1 MENGNLGDLWFS
13 LGIRDDVSKQLNG
26 TLKEVQR
33 LEGLIGEI
41 NKKIVK
47 LKQEGKGD
55 DSKILKSALNNALDY
70 LNMLQKINKERDKIS
85 DLKSINKGVDT
96 SKLEQADKL
105 LRDMK
110 QHLLDVQSS
119 KKFGGVDV
127 SVISAYSKSLRNTL
141 ADVKNLKEA
150 FNKDNSLS
158 NSANNAARLEKDLI
172 RVKNRLQEIYSL
184 QSQGMKNGFNTG
196 MLLSGGNS
204 LRGVQQRIQKM
215 LSDSSKLNDLSTYKK
230 LISDIDLALTK
241 ATGKIQEYNRARR
254 KSVQAEKE
262 VAAAAKKTQA
272 AVAEQASVARSLASA
287 YRQAHD
293 AASKTS
299 SVMSDM
305 KSLLLQ
311 GGIVYGAQQFANS
324 IIQTGGEIAQQHIAL
339 RNIIGDARKADELF
353 AQTQQLALESPFKF
367 GELNRDVKQLA
378 AFGVETDSLYDTTKR
393 LADVASGLG
402 VSFER
407 LGLAYGQVKSRSWLD
422 GKELRQFAYAGLP
435 LLQKITDLY
444 NQTGKDGR
452 NNYTTKDVRDMI
464 TKRQVSFE
472 DVDAVIKKLTDEGGQ
487 FYNMQYVLSD
497 TLLGRWNKLIDAW
510 DIMLGKFADG
520 KSMVGGFFMTAI
532 NGAVTLVQ
540 SIDRLGPVLL
550 AAFSGVALKRLSSSI
565 GGGLADSLLSSKQ
578 SLAAKFQEKALT
590 GELNAEEQRILS
602 TKNQITAK
610 DLETLATTKAITMA
624 DLQRAYV
631 TRQIT
636 TEQYKNISALLM
648 QQRQTV
654 TLATRFR
661 FLRMQVHQ
669 IFTAN
674 YWQNFA
680 ARGVVALNLIKTGAV
695 SLGRTIWTAIGG
707 LPGLLITG
715 ASMLFANLVSEK
727 EELKQTAD
735 SIAGNT
741 KQVYDDLQKYIDE
754 NPINVKASISDIA
767 EQINKEKDILKE
779 KAGSGYDSII
789 VDVGVKSNG
798 DLGKQLEY
806 LRKYTDLY
814 ARAAEKAQAMKNV
827 FVDAEKASKG
837 VFRESIQTNLA
848 DLEKSAQKL
857 SLTTSKISMAQLV
870 RDAQDL
876 KSKSNVSGDFKK
888 FADIILEAKKNGLTL
903 YQTLSNVKDA
913 ALNMP
918 SVSFRGSYGTSI
930 SDFVGS
936 ALDANNDSKN
946 LDANIADFAK
956 SLSGQFENLAKDPME
971 QATYNILKDS
981 WKSANNLDVVQ
992 GAYFDMKLDQA
1003 NGLKEFPSLAED
1015 MAKDAAGRISDTTRQ
1030 LIASG
1035 QPLTKAAQED
1045 ARRATNA
1052 AMDHFKATWPG
1063 NANEIQNI
1071 IGNHKFHFNV
1081 YMHVVGDQ
1089 SVTQNTLDDFYQGK
1103 PTYGGKMPYR
1113 IGSQGPRPRQFSQNG
1128 DAYYKQ
1134 WTNGES
1140 LPDEVEKKG
1149 RESVDK
1155 ALETYT
1161 SAVRQRG
1168 EAASA
1173 AYLTTLKNIRAAFKE
1188 VFGYNYNGTPSGITN
1203 KDNRRAEQ
1211 ARKKAEQAQRAA
1223 ERAKRKREAAAERA
1237 RRKWEKEQRQILKG
1251 WQNRKRL
1258 LEEYYETWNKWRKIE
1273 GSENA
1278 KTRLR
1283 SDKRFGKVNKDF
1295 ADPEDLAGNLSNLVE
1310 GYKKLA
1316 KTEDQRNFIAETRAE
1331 ASKKEADIEYQNAEK
1346 QVKVLTEQLDL
1357 LSKQYDIYKNLSKY
1371 TSNSIAAE
1379 YAFDFEGAGYASKGS
1394 YYGFLRDSLNRMQG
1408 KKAAPK
1414 PFIDNSVPNAKEN
1427 GMVLDEVTV
1436 TADTKKVDFGA
1447 EGLEG
1452 VLKLTDTQIEEIY
1465 GKESKL
1471 TKELIEFKKQRA
1483 EIDSE
1488 IAENL
1493 SQSYEFEE
1501 DYGAQIE
1508 FNNKRLDEQIER
1520 LRERNRLGKLS
1531 DEGLAE
1537 AELELRKR
1545 NTRNNNELSFK
1556 QMQKETGWASAMGNL
1571 GVMSSGVLK
1580 RLRAEIETR
1589 LDKGNLSDDERSK
1602 LNEALNKL
1610 NEQFEKS
1617 DPFASIVKGYN
1628 TIKAIE
1634 TIRQGKKDESGRYT
1648 VDAKKAIAA
1657 GLQVNKDGKY
1667 SEAELDL
1674 AQGNVFKGFDTSIK
1688 AIADG
1693 FQSLQTV
1700 LQPVV
1705 DLFEALGNKGIGEGA
1720 QIAGKAVNSGMNVA
1734 GGIKNL
1740 QNLVGPDTGLGQAL
1754 GKAGPYAAAAAAAI
1768 SVFSSLWNRKT
1779 ASQKAYEKQAEYLK
1793 NIQGTVKEI
1802 NSNLKEK
1809 VSSAYGSQ
1817 AQVSGTQ
1824 IKRNLETEAQEVRN
1838 TYYLWS
1844 NAKKYRGGHRNRVKV
1859 FGLADEINSW
1869 LESIGW
1875 DHRGK
1880 NGEYIS
1886 KVGSQEIQLLSGELL
1901 ARFREE
1907 HAGVWANID
1916 SSAKEYLNR
1925 LIEIENKEGEIAKI
1939 TEEMAK
1945 SLTDMDLSTLKS
1957 EWTNLLNDL
1966 DSANEDFADNFEKH
1980 MRNAILSGMIANLYG
1995 DKLAELNKE
2004 NAKRGGNEKGN
2015 KYIAKDGSVKEHTGG
2030 DDSKDVMSE
2039 YTEEEYRLSAE
2050 AYKELSEQTRQTRDV
2065 LKKLYGWSD
2074 KDSKSRAGSNIKGIT
2089 EETADILVSYV
2100 NAIRLDVSVDRPN
2113 IQKIADAVAS
2123 MPEMSG
2129 IAQSQLSQLTTL
2141 VSLAQYRNGRL
2152 DDMYDWMRS
2161 VTKEGGTKHLAV

>member
-262 VAAAAKKTQA
+262 VAAAAKKAQA
-272 AVAEQASVARSLASA
+272 AVAEQASAARSLASA

-378 AFGVETDSLYDTTKR
+378 AFGVEADSLYDTTKR

-565 GGGLADSLLSSKQ
+565 GGGLAGSLLSSKQ
-578 SLAAKFQEKALT
+578 SLAAKFQEKALM

-680 ARGVVALNLIKTGAV
+680 TRGVVALNLIKTGAV

-735 SIAGNT
+735 SIAENT

-789 VDVGVKSNG
+789 LDVSIKANG
-798 DLGKQLEY
+798 DPSKQLEY
-806 LRKYTDLY
+806 LRKYTELY
-814 ARAAEKAQAMKNV
+814 ARAAEKAQAMKYV
-827 FVDAEKASKG
+827 LVDAEKASKG

-876 KSKSNVSGDFKK
+876 KSKSDVSGDFKK
-888 FADIILEAKKNGLTL
+888 FADIILEANKNGLTL

-936 ALDANNDSKN
+936 ALDANKDSKN

-971 QATYNILKDS
+971 QAVYNILKDS

-992 GAYFDMKLDQA
+992 GAYFDMKLAQA
-1003 NGLKEFPSLAED
+1003 EGLKEFPSLAED

-1030 LIASG
+1030 LLASG

-1045 ARRATNA
+1045 VRRATNA

-1063 NANEIQNI
+1063 NAAKLQEM
-1071 IGNHKFHFNV
+1071 IGNYKFQLNV
-1081 YMHVVGDQ
+1081 RMHVIGDQ
-1089 SVTQNTLDDFYQGK
+1089 SVTQNALDDFYQGK
-1103 PTYGGKMPYR
+1103 PNVIPNL
-1113 IGSQGPRPRQFSQNG
+1113 IGVQGQRPRQFSQNG

-1161 SAVRQRG
+1161 SAARQRG
-1168 EAASA
+1168 KAASA

-1188 VFGYNYNGTPSGITN
+1188 VFSYNYNGTPSGITN

-1408 KKAAPK
+1408 KKATPK

-1580 RLRAEIETR
+1580 RLRSEIETR

-1734 GGIKNL
+1734 GGINNL
-1740 QNLVGPDTGLGQAL
+1740 RNLVGPDTGLGQAL

-1838 TYYLWS
+1838 TYYSWS
-1844 NAKKYRGGHRNRVKV
+1844 NAKKHRGGHRNRVKV

-1925 LIEIENKEGEIAKI
+1925 LIEIENKEGEIAKV

-1980 MRNAILSGMIANLYG
+1980 MRNAMLSGMIANLYG

-2015 KYIAKDGSVKEHTGG
+2015 KYISKDGSVKEHTGG

-2074 KDSKSRAGSNIKGIT
+2074 KDSKSRSGSNIKGIT

>member
-1 MENGNLGDLWFS
+1 MTEGNLGDLMFS
-13 LGIRDDVSKQLNG
+13 LGVKDNVSKDLENIMKKFINTEASVNKTSDALHKLSSKLRNVKDDNENGPTRGMLKLADAIEGSVTRITRLRSEIRKTSDAVNNIKSIPNFMQDKNLLTSLNKLQG
-26 TLKEVQR
+26 YLKTLNSIDGV
-33 LEGLIGEI
+33 
-41 NKKIVK
+41 
-47 LKQEGKGD
+47 
-55 DSKILKSALNNALDY
+55 KILD
-70 LNMLQKINKERDKIS
+70 
-85 DLKSINKGVDT
+85 G
-96 SKLEQADKL
+96 
-105 LRDMK
+105 
-110 QHLLDVQSS
+110 
-119 KKFGGVDV
+119 
-127 SVISAYSKSLRNTL
+127 
-141 ADVKNLKEA
+141 
-150 FNKDNSLS
+150 
-158 NSANNAARLEKDLI
+158 
-172 RVKNRLQEIYSL
+172 NRLQAVFA
-184 QSQGMKNGFNTG
+184 NGTR
-196 MLLSGGNS
+196 S
-204 LRGVQQRIQKM
+204 
-215 LSDSSKLNDLSTYKK
+215 
-230 LISDIDLALTK
+230 
-241 ATGKIQEYNRARR
+241 IQEANAALKAYKGTA
-254 KSVQAEKE
+254 KQAEMATE
-262 VAAAAKKTQA
+262 GNAR
-272 AVAEQASVARSLASA
+272 AVRDLTSSF
-287 YRQAHD
+287 RQANE

-299 SVMSDM
+299 GLMSDM

-565 GGGLADSLLSSKQ
+565 GGGLAGSLLSSKQ

-727 EELKQTAD
+727 EELKQAAD
-735 SIAGNT
+735 SIAENT

-814 ARAAEKAQAMKNV
+814 ARAAEKAQAMKYV
-827 FVDAEKASKG
+827 LVDAEKASKG
-837 VFRESIQTNLA
+837 IFRESIQTNLA

-876 KSKSNVSGDFKK
+876 KSKSDVSGDFKK
-888 FADIILEAKKNGLTL
+888 FADIILEANKNGLTL

-936 ALDANNDSKN
+936 ALDANKDSKN

-956 SLSGQFENLAKDPME
+956 VFSSQFENLAKSPTE
-971 QATYNILKDS
+971 QALYHILKDS

-1003 NGLKEFPSLAED
+1003 MGLKEFPSLAED
-1015 MAKDAAGRISDTTRQ
+1015 MAKDAAGRISDTTRR

-1045 ARRATNA
+1045 VRRATNA

-1063 NANEIQNI
+1063 NAAKLQEI
-1071 IGNHKFHFNV
+1071 IGNQKFHVNV
-1081 YMHVVGDQ
+1081 YMHVVGEQ
-1089 SVTQNTLDDFYQGK
+1089 SVTQNALDDFYQGK
-1103 PTYGGKMPYR
+1103 PNVIPNL
-1113 IGSQGPRPRQFSQNG
+1113 IGVQGQRPRQFSQNG

-1140 LPDEVEKKG
+1140 LPDAVEKKG

-1168 EAASA
+1168 KAASA
-1173 AYLTTLKNIRAAFKE
+1173 AYLTTLINIRAAFKE

-1283 SDKRFGKVNKDF
+1283 SDKRFEKVNKDF

-1408 KKAAPK
+1408 KKATPK

-1537 AELELRKR
+1537 SELELRKR

-1838 TYYLWS
+1838 TYYSWS
-1844 NAKKYRGGHRNRVKV
+1844 NAKKHRGGHRNRVKV

-1886 KVGSQEIQLLSGELL
+1886 KVGSQEIHLLSGELL

-1980 MRNAILSGMIANLYG
+1980 MRNAMLSGMIANLYG
-1995 DKLAELNKE
+1995 DKLAELNKK

-2015 KYIAKDGSVKEHTGG
+2015 KYISKDGSVKEHTGG

-2050 AYKELSEQTRQTRDV
+2050 AYKELSEQMRQTRDV

-2089 EETADILVSYV
+2089 EETADILASYV
-2100 NAIRLDVSVDRPN
+2100 NAIRPDVSVDRPN

-2161 VTKEGGTKHLAV
+2161 ITKEGGTKHLAV